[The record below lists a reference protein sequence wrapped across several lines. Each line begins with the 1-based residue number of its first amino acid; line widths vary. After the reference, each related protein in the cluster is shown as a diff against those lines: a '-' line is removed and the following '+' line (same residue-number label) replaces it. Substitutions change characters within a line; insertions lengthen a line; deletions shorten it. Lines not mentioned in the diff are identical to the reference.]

1 MTFKESL
8 ESGKFTIV
16 AELQPP
22 KGIDLTE
29 LYLTADQLKGRVDA
43 IHIPDLQNA
52 ILRLG
57 SLSVCALLK
66 QRGIEVIYN
75 LSCSNRNRL
84 ALQSELLNASA
95 LGLKNILVLQGDHPS
110 IGDHFE
116 AQPVFDL
123 DLLALLGAAKR
134 LQEGYDLMGNDLQ
147 GNPQFFVGTQ
157 VNAALR
163 GQALDQEV
171 MEMEKKIAQGACFF
185 LTSSIYDPD
194 LLEEFV
200 KRVAPFR
207 APILV
212 SIPLL
217 KSAGMARYINK
228 HVEGVVIPDRVIDR
242 LMKASDRQKASI
254 EIAGETI
261 RAIRPICQGIQI
273 IPIGWESLI
282 PALLDQVGL

>member
-8 ESGKFTIV
+8 KSGKFAIV

-22 KGIDLTE
+22 KGIDLSG
-29 LYLTADQLKGRVDA
+29 LYSTVDRLKGLLDA

-57 SLSVCALLK
+57 SLSVSALLK

-75 LSCSNRNRL
+75 LCCSHRNRL
-84 ALQSELLNASA
+84 VLQSELLNASA
-95 LGLKNILVLQGDHPS
+95 LGLDNVLVLHGDHPS

-123 DLLALLGAAKR
+123 DLLGLLGVAKR

-147 GNPQFFVGTQ
+147 GKPQFFVGTE
-157 VNAALR
+157 VNATLR

-171 MEMEKKIAQGACFF
+171 MEMEKKIAMGASFF
-185 LTSSIYDPD
+185 FTSSIYDPG
-194 LLEEFV
+194 LFEEFV

-207 APILV
+207 VPILV
-212 SIPLL
+212 SITLL

-228 HVEGVVIPDRVIDR
+228 HVKGAVIPDRIIDR
-242 LMKASDRQKASI
+242 LMKASDKQKASI
-254 EIAGETI
+254 EIAGEII
-261 RAIRPICQGIQI
+261 RAIQPLCQGIQI
-273 IPIGWESLI
+273 ISIGWENLI
-282 PALLDQVGL
+282 PALLDQAGL